1 MFFAYFL
8 FRTTIF
14 NFNYIGKYCGLED
27 VGTIEG
33 IAGNGEL
40 NFLLKLLKYRQIFI
54 KYESLNTL
62 NLQIYQSIY
71 PLLICILSAVAL
83 MVTPS
88 QFCMTFSVFSS
99 VFQYAKLNSNRN
111 VLSSHGQRDILP
123 L

>member
-14 NFNYIGKYCGLED
+14 NFNYIGKYCGLE
-27 VGTIEG
+27 VLGTIERM
-33 IAGNGEL
+33 AGNGVKL
-40 NFLLKLLKYRQIFI
+40 NFHLKLLKYRQIFI

-62 NLQIYQSIY
+62 NLQIYQTMY

-88 QFCMTFSVFSS
+88 QFCSTVQCVQFSIPIC
-99 VFQYAKLNSNRN
+99 KT
-111 VLSSHGQRDILP
+111 
-123 L
+123 